1 MKQEKY
7 THFTDTEIQ
16 LARETDLPQL
26 LAALGY
32 HVTKIGSYHS
42 AKEMDSLRIKN
53 RRTWRRYSEQVGGDA
68 ITFMQHFHG
77 MNFVEAVNYLLD
89 FQGIHRAREPPV
101 KISPAQRK
109 SADKEKTTFH
119 LPEKNA
125 ECRRVFAYLRKRGI
139 SSQVIQA
146 FIKAGLIYEDKEHHN
161 CVFVGRNRDGK
172 AVFATKRGTTSSQ
185 ASYHSLPGK
194 AQKLIHSAAPP
205 FPTEPASLGFGGNPE
220 REKPFKGDVAGSDKN
235 IAFRLPCNV
244 KNDTVFVFETPIDL
258 MSYCTLHREAN
269 CNAIALC
276 GLYDG
281 ALKAYLAE
289 NPNLKHIV
297 LCLDADEPGQRAAL
311 QMKKVYEAQ
320 GYAVTRIVPSCGKDW
335 NEYLQQRQK
344 VTERGR

>member
-7 THFTDTEIQ
+7 LHFTDAEMQT
-16 LARETDLPQL
+16 ARKTDLPNL

-32 HVTKIGSYHS
+32 HVTKVGNYHS
-42 AKEMDSLRIKN
+42 TKEMDSLRIKN
-53 RRTWRRYSEQVGGDA
+53 RRIWRRYSEGIGGDA
-68 ITFMQHFHG
+68 ITFLQHFHE
-77 MNFVEAVNYLLD
+77 MNFSEAVNYLLT
-89 FQGIHRAREPPV
+89 FQGIHRAREPPEKV
-101 KISPAQRK
+101 SNPVQRK
-109 SADKEKTTFH
+109 SAIKEKTTFQ

-146 FIKAGLIYEDKEHHN
+146 FVKAGLLYEDARHHN

-172 AVFATKRGTTSSQ
+172 AAFATKRGT
-185 ASYHSLPGK
+185 YDLDGK
-194 AQKLIHSAAPP
+194 
-205 FPTEPASLGFGGNPE
+205 T
-220 REKPFKGDVAGSDKN
+220 FKGDVAGSDKN
-235 IAFRLPCNV
+235 IAFRLPCNA
-244 KNDTVFVFETPIDL
+244 KNDTVFVFEAPIDL
-258 MSYCTLHREAN
+258 MSYCTFHCEAN

-276 GLYDG
+276 GLADN
-281 ALKAYLAE
+281 ALKTYLAE

-297 LCLDADEPGQRAAL
+297 LCLDADEPGQNAAL

-320 GYAVTRIVPSCGKDW
+320 GYAVTKIVPSCGKDW